1 MGSSPPAKEVPQESR
16 PDEGSLPNPES
27 DHNPTDQKDPQTL
40 PVEPG
45 PGPDKTEPDVATPAP
60 QFVDGPAAPVSGH
73 DVTVEAAAGEDD
85 VTKKKNKK
93 LKKKQRGENET
104 PEERAARKL

>member
-1 MGSSPPAKEVPQESR
+1 MGSR
-16 PDEGSLPNPES
+16 PDEGPLPNPES
-27 DHNPTDQKDPQTL
+27 DHNPTDQKDPHTL

-45 PGPDKTEPDVATPAP
+45 PGPDKSEPDHESDRHVPGVQTEAEVATPAP

-93 LKKKQRGENET
+93 LKK
-104 PEERAARKL
+104 